1 MPSFKNVDKRHLH
14 FVRVIVG
21 TRRYRAIAIMILVTR
36 PCCVD
41 TAYDQC
47 FEFELEYVVIRYVYK
62 FRVRRVRFVV
72 AILLH
77 KSHCYRLASV
87 ESACVTQKRQ

>member
-1 MPSFKNVDKRHLH
+1 MCGSLEDGHNAVIYRLVDKRHLH

-21 TRRYRAIAIMILVTR
+21 TRRSRAFAIKILVTR

-41 TAYDQC
+41 TAHDQC
-47 FEFELEYVVIRYVYK
+47 FEFELEPVVIRYAYK
-62 FRVRRVRFVV
+62 FGVRRVRFVV

-77 KSHCYRLASV
+77 KSHYY
-87 ESACVTQKRQ
+87 